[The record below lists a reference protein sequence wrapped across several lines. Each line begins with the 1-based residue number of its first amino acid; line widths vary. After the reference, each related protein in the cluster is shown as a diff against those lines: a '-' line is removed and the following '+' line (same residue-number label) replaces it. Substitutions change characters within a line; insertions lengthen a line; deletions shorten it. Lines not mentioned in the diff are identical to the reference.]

1 MNSML
6 LYGYLAIA
14 VISLISSF
22 VLLLHTWE
30 HRRYTGN
37 KLRQNAPTVLGDGDH
52 VAVIVPCKGLD
63 LKLHDNLRRIMSQ
76 DHPNYEVIFVVD
88 SDDDPAC
95 AIIRR
100 VMAECGS
107 VPARL
112 VNAGRATDTGQK
124 IHNLLAAA
132 AELGPHVTIL
142 SFVDSDAKPNRD
154 WLRNLISNLNR
165 PGFDA
170 VTSYRWLV
178 PQRASLGNLILFS
191 LNSAVM
197 GMTATRRRTVLWG
210 GTWAIRRETFE
221 RSGLRDVWRGRLSD
235 DLAAS
240 TLFDKLRIRVS
251 FEPRCI
257 VISPADYSIGQ
268 MWEFLRRQMYMGRW
282 YRARTWWMSLGVM
295 SAGVVAFWGGVA
307 MWMLGAGSSAW
318 WSWIGAASTIA
329 LYGFAMLR
337 ARWRQQAG
345 ELYACE
351 TTAALRAAKWFDLF
365 SFPLTSL
372 VAWSAMLTSVAKR
385 RTAWRGIEYRM
396 VRDGRVEIINRP
408 ASETSALAPP
418 PQKHAA

>member
-1 MNSML
+1 MNSIL
-6 LYGYLAIA
+6 LYSYLAVA
-14 VISLISSF
+14 LVALVSSF
-22 VLLLHTWE
+22 VLLLQTWE
-30 HRRYTGN
+30 HRRYTRN
-37 KLRQNAPTVLGDGDH
+37 KLRQSGNEHGLGEH

-63 LKLHDNLRRIMSQ
+63 LKLEDNLRRLMSQ
-76 DHPNYEVIFVVD
+76 DHPSYEVIFVVD

-95 AIIRR
+95 ELIGR
-100 VMAECGS
+100 VMADGGS

-124 IHNLLAAA
+124 IHNLLAAT
-132 AELGPHVTIL
+132 AELDPRVDIL
-142 SFVDSDAKPNRD
+142 AFVDSDARPSRD

-170 VTSYRWLV
+170 VTSYRWFV
-178 PQRASLGNLILFS
+178 PQRVSLGNLIMFS

-210 GTWAIRRETFE
+210 GTWAIRRETFQ
-221 RSGLRDVWRGRLSD
+221 RSGLPEVWRGRLSD
-235 DLAAS
+235 DLVAS
-240 TLFDKLRIRVS
+240 ALLDKLRIRVS

-257 VISPADYSIGQ
+257 VISPIDYGISP

-282 YRARTWWMSLGVM
+282 YRARTWWMCFAVM
-295 SAGVVAFWGGVA
+295 SAGVAAFWGGVA
-307 MWMLGAGSSAW
+307 MWMLGLRSGAW
-318 WSWIGAASTIA
+318 WSSIPAATVVA

-351 TTAALRAAKWFDLF
+351 SSPALRAAKWFDLF

-372 VAWSAMLTSVAKR
+372 IAWAGMLTSVAKR
-385 RTAWRGIEYRM
+385 RTTWRGIEYRM
-396 VRDGRVEIINRP
+396 GRDGRVEIINRAEAE
-408 ASETSALAPP
+408 ASAAAQP
-418 PQKHAA
+418 PQRHAA